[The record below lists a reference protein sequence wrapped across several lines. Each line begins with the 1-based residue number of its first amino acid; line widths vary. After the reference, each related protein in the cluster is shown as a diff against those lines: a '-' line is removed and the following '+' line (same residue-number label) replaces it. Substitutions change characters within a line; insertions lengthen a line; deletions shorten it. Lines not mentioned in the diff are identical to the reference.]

1 MEPTAHNDLTWM
13 LDELTAV
20 DQVLHALVL
29 STDGLVVQKSR
40 SLAQDAAE
48 LLAAAASSLY
58 SVGAGVGRRFDGGPV
73 DQIVVEFH
81 DRTLF
86 IASAG
91 ENARLA
97 VIGDQEVDMGT
108 VAYEMG
114 RLVTRIGQY
123 LGAQRRTTAHGA
135 DPHTLKPSV
144 NGHAGL

>member
-1 MEPTAHNDLTWM
+1 MEPTPHNDLTWM

-29 STDGLVVQKSR
+29 STDGLVVQKSA
-40 SLAQDAAE
+40 SLDKDAAE
-48 LLAAAASSLY
+48 VLAAASSSLY
-58 SVGAGVGRRFDGGPV
+58 SVGAGVGRRFASGPV
-73 DQIVVEFH
+73 DQIIVEFH

-86 IASAG
+86 VASAG

-97 VIGDQEVDMGT
+97 VLGGEDVDMGT

-123 LGAQRRTTAHGA
+123 LGAQRRDGA
-135 DPHTLKPSV
+135 PL
-144 NGHAGL
+144 NGHAGR

>member
-1 MEPTAHNDLTWM
+1 MESTGNHDLTWM

-20 DQVLHALVL
+20 NQVLHALVL
-29 STDGLVVQKSR
+29 STDGLVVQKSA

-58 SVGAGVGRRFDGGPV
+58 SVGAGVGRRFGSGPV
-73 DQIVVEFH
+73 DQIVIEFE

-97 VIGDQEVDMGT
+97 VLGDQDVDMGT

-114 RLVTRIGQY
+114 RLVTRIGVY
-123 LGAQRRTTAHGA
+123 LGAGRRDGV
-135 DPHTLKPSV
+135 V
-144 NGHAGL
+144 NGHHGG

>member
-1 MEPTAHNDLTWM
+1 MESTPHHDLTWM

-29 STDGLVVQKSR
+29 STDGLVVQKSA

-58 SVGAGVGRRFDGGPV
+58 SVGAGVGRRFGSGPV
-73 DQIVVEFH
+73 DQIVIEFS

-97 VIGDQEVDMGT
+97 VLGDQDVDMGT

-114 RLVTRIGQY
+114 RLVTRIGVY
-123 LGAQRRTTAHGA
+123 LGAGRRDGV
-135 DPHTLKPSV
+135 V
-144 NGHAGL
+144 NGHHGG

>member
-1 MEPTAHNDLTWM
+1 MEPTPHNDLTWM

-29 STDGLVVQKSR
+29 STDGLVVQKSA
-40 SLAQDAAE
+40 SLDKDAAE
-48 LLAAAASSLY
+48 VLAAAASSLY
-58 SVGAGVGRRFDGGPV
+58 SVGAGVGRRFASGPV
-73 DQIVVEFH
+73 DQIIVEFT

-97 VIGDQEVDMGT
+97 VLGGEDVDMGT

-123 LGAQRRTTAHGA
+123 LGAQRRDGA
-135 DPHTLKPSV
+135 PL
-144 NGHAGL
+144 NGHAQR